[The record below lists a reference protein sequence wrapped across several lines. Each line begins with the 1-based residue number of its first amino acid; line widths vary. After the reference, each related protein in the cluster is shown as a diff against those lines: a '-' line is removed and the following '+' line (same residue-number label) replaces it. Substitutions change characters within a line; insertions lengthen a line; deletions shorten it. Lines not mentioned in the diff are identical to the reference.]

1 MHCKHTILD
10 FQTAGICIAYAQ
22 HRNWVQRLKHDTH
35 MAKYILLC
43 TNPAHHVLS
52 RTDGYICS
60 SCYEQMKAFLLYL
73 LPFSL
78 PHHCSHCMEDL
89 HECLPPI
96 DNILIHNDT
105 RTIFGS
111 SKTCIHV
118 HIHYMNENA
127 HTSHQ
132 CGSQSPIIMENLQK
146 NLLEVSDCWIVTYL
160 RQMLSNIVLCQ
171 LIM

>member
-1 MHCKHTILD
+1 MISDCSHTHSI
-10 FQTAGICIAYAQ
+10 YAQ
-22 HRNWVQRLKHDTH
+22 HRNWVQRLKHDTY

-43 TNPAHHVLS
+43 TNPANHVLS

-78 PHHCSHCMEDL
+78 PHHCSHCMEGL

-96 DNILIHNDT
+96 DSILIHHDT
-105 RTIFGS
+105 RTIFRS

-132 CGSQSPIIMENLQK
+132 CGAQSPIIVENLQK
-146 NLLEVSDCWIVTYL
+146 KFAGRKWLLNSHL
-160 RQMLSNIVLCQ
+160 PPSNAFQ
-171 LIM
+171 HS